1 MIALHH
7 ERGNFWLRLKLFFT
21 LGKADPQIT
30 TVKPATPKSKR
41 RSHRTTAF
49 FELP

>member
-21 LGKADPQIT
+21 LGQCAQDIT
-30 TVKPATPKSKR
+30 TMKPIAPKQKR
-41 RSHRTTAF
+41 RSHRATAF